1 MDRTHKT
8 EAFEWDSSLNG
19 ELSEVILYVIQNN
32 KNRRWG
38 VIMLSSLCPGQCQL
52 LQDSRRQEGT
62 CKPLLQWL
70 WGNLFSIFASLSF
83 LFCAFQFAY
92 SNGPRLPCVIVF
104 LSHILPCQLIL
115 SNFLPVTLP
124 NSRIL
129 WGIFSCSS
137 VVLLL

>member
-1 MDRTHKT
+1 LDRTHKT

-83 LFCAFQFAY
+83 FFVLC
-92 SNGPRLPCVIVF
+92 
-104 LSHILPCQLIL
+104 
-115 SNFLPVTLP
+115 LPVCLLKWAQA
-124 NSRIL
+124 SLCDSIL
-129 WGIFSCSS
+129 VSHFALSDNLI
-137 VVLLL
+137 

>member
-1 MDRTHKT
+1 LDRTHKT

-19 ELSEVILYVIQNN
+19 ELSEVIPYVIQNN
-32 KNRRWG
+32 TEGGESCCPACVLVSANSSEIPGGSKN
-38 VIMLSSLCPGQCQL
+38 S
-52 LQDSRRQEGT
+52 
-62 CKPLLQWL
+62 CKPMLQWL
-70 WGNLFSIFASLSF
+70 WGKLFSIFTSLSF